1 VTESAADAA
10 ARRCPSCGEA
20 IAADD
25 AFCESCGATLRDGAL
40 PAAVAAAPGA
50 PAPAG
55 DAEPSADGDGPRT
68 TGAATTGRT
77 TVRRCAACGGEV
89 LEDGFCGTCGQRAL
103 SERDHWSE
111 YPAAWIGGVCD
122 KGIVHARN
130 EDAMALAATPDGR
143 LGVLVVCD
151 GVTTAPDSDRA
162 ALGAARAAC
171 AQLLAASPAADAD
184 EAEAGVI
191 DRSSRA
197 VADAALAANAAA
209 VGVAHALGNPP
220 EPPSCTFVA
229 AVVAGDVLTVG
240 WCGDSRAYWLPD
252 GAPGEQLTIDH
263 SLGTEMIAGGM
274 SREDAEAEPSSHT
287 ITRWLGAD
295 SIDANPEVRSL
306 HLDGAGWV
314 VVCSDG
320 LWNYASEP
328 ATLAAVIAAS
338 SADRADPVA
347 SAAALVEWA
356 NGQGGHDNVTAALA
370 RYDPS
375 LR

>member
-1 VTESAADAA
+1 MSEAGA
-10 ARRCPSCGEA
+10 RCPSCGEA

-25 AFCESCGATLRDGAL
+25 AFCESCGATLLDGAL
-40 PAAVAAAPGA
+40 PAPVTAAPGA

-55 DAEPSADGDGPRT
+55 DAEADVDVDDNGSHPS
-68 TGAATTGRT
+68 GAATTGRST
-77 TVRRCAACGGEV
+77 IRRCAACGGEV

-111 YPAAWIGGVCD
+111 HPAPWIGGVCD

-171 AQLLAASPAADAD
+171 AQLLAVSPAADAD
-184 EAEAGVI
+184 EPEAGVI

-197 VADAALAANAAA
+197 VVDAAAAANAAA

-252 GAPGEQLTIDH
+252 GAVGEQLTIDH
-263 SLGTEMIAGGM
+263 SLGTEMVAGGM
-274 SREDAEAEPSSHT
+274 SREAAEAEPSSHT

-295 SIDANPEVRSL
+295 SIDANPEVRSV
-306 HLDGAGWV
+306 HLDGAGWIM
-314 VVCSDG
+314 VCSDG

-328 ATLAAVIAAS
+328 ETLAALLAGPAA
-338 SADRADPVA
+338 DGADPVA
-347 SAAALVEWA
+347 VAEALVEWA
-356 NGQGGHDNVTAALA
+356 NAQGGHDNVTAALA